1 MTAFQINDHFDVI
14 LCLFSAIGYAS
25 TPERLRHAIETMAAH
40 LNANGVLI
48 VEPWISPAEYKPGG
62 VFSVFVDKPSLKI
75 ARMNVNAVR
84 GNISVINFHYLVA
97 TPEGIQ
103 HFTEDHELG
112 LYNGEEYLAA
122 FRSAGLQTVFEP
134 EGLIGRG
141 MYVARKV

>member
-1 MTAFQINDHFDVI
+1 
-14 LCLFSAIGYAS
+14 
-25 TPERLRHAIETMAAH
+25 MAAH
-40 LNANGVLI
+40 LTTNGVLI

-97 TPEGIQ
+97 TPEGVQ
-103 HFTEDHELG
+103 HFTEEHELG
-112 LYNGEEYLAA
+112 LYTREEYLTA
-122 FRSAGLQTVFEP
+122 FRVAGLQTVFEP

-141 MYVARKV
+141 MYIARKV